1 MKISLKSLTSA
12 KSTAWE
18 VLRSPRTMALLKL
31 GTALVAVIH
40 AVDELLESPKKGKQA
55 IGFRPQDD
63 EE

>member
-1 MKISLKSLTSA
+1 MNISLKSLTSA
-12 KSTAWE
+12 KSTAWD

-40 AVDELLESPKKGKQA
+40 AVDELLESPKKCKQV